1 MKAVGFYIL
10 LPIIYL
16 FMLIPYPFFYG
27 LCDFIFFVVYYVV
40 GYRKKVVFQNLRN
53 AFPEKSDEE
62 IKKIRRK
69 FYRHLCDVFLEMF
82 KTLTIR
88 RSVMIKRCKI
98 SPSAKALF
106 DELAAQNKSFI
117 AILGHWGNW
126 EWASSTFPLQCKH
139 QLYMIYH
146 PIRNPHFEW
155 LTKKLRTR
163 FGNKVVPMNDTF
175 KTILANRDELN
186 VFGFIGDQT
195 PPPEGAYW
203 TTFLNQDTPVY
214 NGTEKIARKLN
225 RPVVY
230 ISIKKYKRGHYEV
243 FAETLFE
250 HPAQTTEGEITETH
264 TRRLEK
270 DILSQ
275 PETWLWS
282 HRRWKHSRKK

>member
-1 MKAVGFYIL
+1 MA
-10 LPIIYL
+10 
-16 FMLIPYPFFYG
+16 IPFPFFYG
-27 LCDFIFFVVYYVV
+27 LSDFVFFIVYYVV
-40 GYRKKVVFQNLRN
+40 GYRKKIVYQNLRN
-53 AFPEKSDEE
+53 SFPEKSDEE

-88 RSVMIKRCKI
+88 RSVMKKRCKFSPEAKKLIQDYTDKKI
-98 SPSAKALF
+98 SI
-106 DELAAQNKSFI
+106 I

-126 EWASSTFPLQCKH
+126 EWASSAFPLVFPTN

-163 FGNKVVPMNDTF
+163 FGNKVTPMQDTF
-175 KTILANRDELN
+175 KTMLATRNELN

-203 TTFLNQDTPVY
+203 TTFLNQDTPVFQ
-214 NGTEKIARKLN
+214 GTEKIAKKLN

-230 ISIKKYKRGHYEV
+230 ISIRKYKRGHYEIS
-243 FAETLFE
+243 AETLFE
-250 HPAQTTEGEITETH
+250 NPATTKDGEITEAH
-264 TRRLEK
+264 VRKLEA
-270 DILSQ
+270 DIISQ
-275 PETWLWS
+275 PENWLWS